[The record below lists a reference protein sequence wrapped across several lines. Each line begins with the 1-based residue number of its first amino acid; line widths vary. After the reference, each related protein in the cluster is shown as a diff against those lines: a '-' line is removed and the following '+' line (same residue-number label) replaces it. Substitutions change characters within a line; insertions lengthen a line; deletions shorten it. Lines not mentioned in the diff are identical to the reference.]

1 MEIKVNKIF
10 KKDRKFKEM
19 YVGGRWWPIEASF
32 NDNNPSDNSIW
43 ATIPDAGVKDVEH
56 AIKSANHAFESWSN
70 LKFNERAHFMIKIAE
85 VIEEKK
91 MDIVKALQG
100 EGGSWFGKGMF
111 EASYLP
117 EIFFAAAAETYQAI
131 GDVIPSDSG
140 KFSMSIRRP
149 LGVISVI
156 SPWNFPG
163 ILTARGMAFAIAAGN
178 TIVLKPSEESPYCG
192 GLMWAEIFEEAGVP
206 GGVLNVVTC
215 SRENVSAV
223 GAELVENP
231 LVKGISFTGSTAVG
245 RDIAAR
251 SGANLKKCCVELG
264 GKDALIVC
272 DDADLDRATGAAN
285 FGSFM
290 HQGQICMSVEKIL
303 VQEDVLLEFLTRFK
317 ERASKLKVGD
327 PTKEMDHIIGPL
339 INDRQVERVQS
350 QLKDAIKKGAKI
362 ELGGNIKGRFVEP
375 TIVTNVTSDM
385 TLYQDETF
393 GPVVCVIPFSSDEEA
408 ISIAND
414 TEYGLSS
421 GVITKDE
428 YRGLEI
434 AQKLETGMCHIN
446 CSSVNDEPHAP
457 FGGSKSSGVGR
468 HGGRWATETFTETR
482 WITIERGG
490 RGFPPGF

>member
-1 MEIKVNKIF
+1 MNRILKR
-10 KKDRKFKEM
+10 DRNYNEM
-19 YVGGRWWPIEASF
+19 YAGGRWWPITKTFVVE
-32 NDNNPSDNSIW
+32 NPSDGKKW
-43 ATIPDAGVKDVEH
+43 ATAADASVEDTVQ
-56 AIKSANHAFESWSN
+56 AINAANHAFENWSD
-70 LKFNERAHFMIKIAE
+70 LKFNERAHFMVKIAE
-85 VIEEKK
+85 VLEEHK
-91 MDIVKALQG
+91 MDIVKEIQG
-100 EGGSWFGKGMF
+100 EGGGWFGKAMF

-117 EIFFAAAAETYQAI
+117 EIFYAAAAENYQAI
-131 GDVIPSDSG
+131 GEVIPSDSG
-140 KFSMSIRRP
+140 KLSMAIRRP
-149 LGVISVI
+149 MGVIGVI
-156 SPWNFPG
+156 SPWNFPC

-178 TIVLKPSEESPYCG
+178 TVVLKPSEETPYCG
-192 GLMWAEIFEEAGVP
+192 GLLWAEIFEEAGIP

-215 SRENVSAV
+215 SRDNVSDV

-231 LVKGISFTGSTAVG
+231 MVKGVSFTGSTAVG

-264 GKDALIVC
+264 GKDSLIIC
-272 DDADLDRATGAAN
+272 EDADMDRATGAAN

-303 VQEDVLLEFLTRFK
+303 VQESILPEFLERFK

-339 INDRQVERVQS
+339 INDRQAERVQS
-350 QLKDAIKKGAKI
+350 QIQDAIEKGAEI
-362 ELGGNIKGRFVEP
+362 VLGGNVNGRFVDP
-375 TIVTNVTSDM
+375 TIVTNVTPEM
-385 TLYQDETF
+385 TLYKDETF
-393 GPVVCVIPFSSDEEA
+393 GPVVSVIPFSSDEEA

-421 GVITKDE
+421 GVITRDE

-482 WITIERGG
+482 WITLERGG
-490 RGFPPGF
+490 KLFPPGF